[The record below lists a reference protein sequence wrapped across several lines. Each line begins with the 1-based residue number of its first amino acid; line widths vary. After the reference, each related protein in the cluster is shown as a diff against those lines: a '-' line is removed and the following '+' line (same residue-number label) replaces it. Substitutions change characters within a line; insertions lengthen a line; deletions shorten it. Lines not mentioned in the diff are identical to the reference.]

1 MKFTG
6 KPLEIYE
13 KVSNYLENIKD
24 TKQVIVYISD
34 RETKEMKTRQQE
46 KTYYKIMNAIATHL
60 GYSVEEVK
68 IYILSWCFWTHK
80 IKLSKEEMEVPNIS
94 RTRDLTKEQAI
105 FFIDTL
111 LQFVKIKNVPVEIT
125 PIEIQSLYN
134 SYN

>member
-94 RTRDLTKEQAI
+94 RTRDFTKEQAI

-125 PIEIQSLYN
+125 PIEVQSLYN